1 MVLTTSKYNRA
12 SAPVL
17 PIAFMFS
24 MPAMPVT
31 TVQKMIGAIIILM
44 SLMKPSPSGLNCVAV
59 SGKKCPSS
67 TPIAMAIRTW
77 TYRDLY
83 QRCGSA
89 GESRASVD
97 IPKA

>member
-1 MVLTTSKYNRA
+1 MPAPGCTTFTITSPTISAMLLTTSKYSSA

-59 SGKKCPSS
+59 SG
-67 TPIAMAIRTW
+67 
-77 TYRDLY
+77 
-83 QRCGSA
+83 
-89 GESRASVD
+89 E
-97 IPKA
+97 